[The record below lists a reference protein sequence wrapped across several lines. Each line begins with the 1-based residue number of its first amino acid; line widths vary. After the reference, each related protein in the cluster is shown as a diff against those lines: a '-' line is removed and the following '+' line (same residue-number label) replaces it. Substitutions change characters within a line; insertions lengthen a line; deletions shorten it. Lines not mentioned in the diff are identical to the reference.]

1 MKHLAFVFV
10 LSLVMVPTVQA
21 QSNVDATVTTTAPTP
36 SSSWTVQLKSEAS
49 NNLEVARTIGG
60 SLTEN
65 QFRLAYKF
73 NDKANVGLL
82 WGAKYKLASD
92 KEIQSEQGMINSDT
106 AIAGFFVAPSFV
118 GSDKTEID
126 ARFYL
131 PTSEEAKVKH
141 KNYVIRT
148 DVKLPYSME
157 SERVAALIVSPRFT
171 DNDQAVE
178 QLEVLSQIRIGQGKT
193 FIPYAAL
200 NHRFKMLGE
209 TLNLSRTE
217 EYMGPEVGVEMIP
230 HKMVKLAVLVSQ
242 ERNIL
247 NPSAKKASAHYS
259 VFDRNETKYL
269 LGAQIKM

>member
-1 MKHLAFVFV
+1 MKYLVSIFV
-10 LSLVMVPTVQA
+10 LSLVIAPVAQA
-21 QSNVDATVTTTAPTP
+21 QSTVDATVATSVPSP

-49 NNLEVARTIGG
+49 NNLEVARKVGG

-65 QFRLAYKF
+65 QFRLAYKL
-73 NDKANVGLL
+73 NDKVNVGLL
-82 WGAKYKLASD
+82 LGAKYKLASD
-92 KEIQSEQGMINSDT
+92 NEIQSEQGVINSDT
-106 AIAGFFVAPSFV
+106 AIAGFFVAPSFM

-148 DVKLPYSME
+148 DIKLPYSME
-157 SERVAALIVSPRFT
+157 SDRVAALIVSPRFT

-217 EYMGPEVGVEMIP
+217 EYMGPEVGLEMIP

-247 NPSAKKASAHYS
+247 NPSAKKANAQYS